1 MQYSEKIG
9 IMKESEVLRMIAE
22 RIREVREANGMT
34 QSELARKLGISRSAV
49 NAWEMGIS
57 VPSAQYLIEL
67 SRLFRVSADYLLE
80 LGSDERIDISF
91 LDENEKKIIYNIVG
105 YFDRCGII
113 MRRINNMD
121 TASFELLDKLTGNI
135 DDKALKAVFE
145 EMLYMSDEKN

>member
-1 MQYSEKIG
+1 
-9 IMKESEVLRMIAE
+9 MIAE

>member
-1 MQYSEKIG
+1 
-9 IMKESEVLRMIAE
+9 MIAE
-22 RIREVREANGMT
+22 RIKEVRETNGMT
-34 QSELARKLGISRSAV
+34 QAELARKLGISRSAV

-67 SRLFRVSADYLLE
+67 SKLFRVSADYLLE

-91 LDENEKKIIYNIVG
+91 LDENEKKIIYNIIG
-105 YFDRCGII
+105 YFDRYGTI

>member
-22 RIREVREANGMT
+22 RIREVREANAMT

-67 SRLFRVSADYLLE
+67 SKLFRVSADYLLE

-91 LDENEKKIIYNIVG
+91 LDENEKKIIYNIIG
-105 YFDRCGII
+105 YFDRYGTI